1 MTTVKP
7 SHSVTKSRILLVSLL
22 CLTLFWIMDT
32 GAKAQTTTCHSRP
45 ITVLD
50 FRNPDL
56 ISGTAL
62 SAGAIYRFPNVTAG
76 VDARV
81 TIAALNGATLAT
93 IDRDTGLVGN
103 FQPELGGTN
112 ARSADFKISFV
123 TAGGTSPVSLDV
135 AASGI
140 DIDGDSGSLREYAE
154 FSRPFASYVL
164 DNPTNL
170 DVSFSGP
177 SVPANVRFESR
188 TNFTA
193 PGIDPTAT
201 QNIVSVQYT
210 GTSTFNYRIGTLGT
224 GSTIRLTSLDFSCPA
239 LAFPSSAPQSPQ
251 DFGDAVLSYGNPA
264 HDIVAGILLGS
275 TNTTET
281 GSYNSTTASGDT
293 GDDGVT
299 FSAMT
304 QRQPATH
311 TAIVSGSGGR
321 LQAWVDWNGDG
332 DFADA
337 GEQIAT
343 NVQDNGPGDSNSAS
357 GRIGLA
363 INVPL
368 DATTNPTIARFRWS
382 TQDNLGAVQIAS
394 NGEVEDYQVTIAGTA
409 IYQVSKSS
417 TVLNVSGLGQFA
429 IPGNDVVYTISVTN
443 TGAAPSSADSTF
455 VLDSLP
461 PEVVFFNGDL
471 DDTGPAT
478 GAVYFTQNGAGLS
491 FSNAT
496 DLKFSDS
503 VSPPAVFSSCT
514 YIPAAGYDPLVRHVC
529 LNPKGE
535 MASGNPAPSFNLQLR
550 VRIQ

>member
-1 MTTVKP
+1 MRYFLL
-7 SHSVTKSRILLVSLL
+7 SLASLFASVLL
-22 CLTLFWIMDT
+22 T
-32 GAKAQTTTCHSRP
+32 AAAEAQTTTCHGRP

-50 FRNPDL
+50 FRNPVL
-56 ISGTAL
+56 ISGSSL
-62 SAGAIYRFPNVTAG
+62 SAGAIYRFSNVATG

-81 TIAALNGATLAT
+81 SIIALNGATLAT
-93 IDRDTGLVGN
+93 IDRDTGLVNN
-103 FQPELGGTN
+103 FQPELGGTD
-112 ARSADFKISFV
+112 ARSVDFNISFV
-123 TAGGTSPVSLDV
+123 TAGGSTPVALDV

-140 DIDGDSGSLREYAE
+140 DIDGDSGSLREYVE
-154 FSRPFASYVL
+154 FSRPLASYVL
-164 DNPTNL
+164 ENPTNL
-170 DVSFSGP
+170 DVNFSGP
-177 SVPANVRFESR
+177 SVAANIRFESR

-210 GTSTFNYRIGTLGT
+210 GTSSFNYRIGALGT
-224 GSTIRLTSLDFSCPA
+224 GSTTRLTSLDFSCPV
-239 LAFPSSAPQSPQ
+239 LSFPSTAPQSPQ
-251 DFGDAVLSYGNPA
+251 DFGDALLGYGNPA

-275 TNTTET
+275 NNTTEA

-304 QRQPATH
+304 QRQTATH
-311 TAIVSGSGGR
+311 TATVSGSGGR
-321 LQAWVDWNGDG
+321 LQAWIDWNGDG
-332 DFADA
+332 DFADP

-343 NVQDNGPGDSNSAS
+343 NVQDNGPGDSNSS
-357 GRIGLA
+357 IGIIGLA
-363 INVPL
+363 IDVPI

-382 TQDNLGAVQIAS
+382 TQDNLGATQIAS

-409 IYQVSKSS
+409 IYHVAKSS
-417 TVLNVSGLGQFA
+417 TVLDVSGLGRFA
-429 IPGNDVVYTISVTN
+429 IPGNDVVYTITVTN
-443 TGAAPSSADSTF
+443 TGTAPSSADSTF

-461 PEVVFFNGDL
+461 PEVVFFNGDI
-471 DDTGPAT
+471 DDAGPAT

-503 VSPPAVFSSCT
+503 DSPPAAFSSCT
-514 YIPAAGYDPLVRHVC
+514 YVPAAGYDPMVRHVC

-535 MASGNPAPSFNLQLR
+535 MASGSPAPSFNLQLR